1 MKILHI
7 TSSLNPAMGGVA
19 EAVKSFISISEQQSI
34 SNEVVTLDAPGV
46 DYLQSD
52 VTPFH
57 SLGPS
62 YGFLNHTKQLIP
74 WLTENIVRFDAVII
88 NGLWGFH
95 SYAAWKVIHK
105 LKKSDCVKKLP
116 SIFVMPHGML
126 DPYFQRA
133 KERRFKALRNIV
145 YWAIVE
151 RKVINDA
158 DGLLFTSETELM
170 LARETFRSYNPK
182 KEYNVGYGINT
193 PPAFNQN
200 MSYVFNQSCPGL
212 TNEAYFLFL
221 GRIDLKKG
229 VDLLIKAYLNLQQIA
244 KETNAQ
250 LPKLV
255 VAGPGLDAGFAEKI
269 LHEVEKYPELKNEI
283 FFPGML
289 TGDGKWGAFYGCEA
303 FVLPSHQENFGI
315 AVVEA
320 MACGK
325 PVLISNQV
333 NIWPEISKSGAGII
347 EDDDLIGVES
357 MLKEWLSLT
366 ADKKIEM
373 GERATQS
380 FKKYFTLDKAVNNMI
395 TVIQDTIN
403 ESLVK
408 SSA

>member
-1 MKILHI
+1 
-7 TSSLNPAMGGVA
+7 MGGVA
-19 EAVKSFISISEQQSI
+19 EAVKSFILISEQQSV
-34 SNEVVTLDAPGV
+34 SNEVVTLDPPGI

-52 VTPFH
+52 VTLFH
-57 SLGPS
+57 PLGPS

-74 WLTENIVRFDAVII
+74 WLTGNIVRFDAVII

-95 SYAAWKVIHK
+95 SYATCKVMDK
-105 LKKSDCVKKLP
+105 LKKSGSVKLP

-133 KERRFKALRNIV
+133 KERRFKALRNIL

-151 RKVINDA
+151 RKVISDA
-158 DGLLFTSETELM
+158 DGLLFTTETELL
-170 LARETFRSYNPK
+170 LARETFKSYNPK

-193 PPAFNQN
+193 PPVFNED
-200 MSYVFNQSCPGL
+200 MRHAFNQSCPGL
-212 TNEAYFLFL
+212 KGNPYILFL

-229 VDLLIKAYLNLQQIA
+229 VDLLVKSYIELQLLA
-244 KETNAQ
+244 KVKQQQ

-255 VAGPGLDAGFAEKI
+255 IAGPGLDTDFAKKI
-269 LHEVEKYPELKNEI
+269 LLDVAKYPEIKDKI
-283 FFPGML
+283 YFPGML
-289 TGDGKWGAFYGCEA
+289 SGESKWGAFYGCEA

-333 NIWPEISKSGAGII
+333 NIWREISNGGAGII
-347 EDDDLIGVES
+347 EDDNLVGTEN
-357 MLKEWLSLT
+357 MLKQWLGLT
-366 ADKKIEM
+366 ADEKLKM
-373 GERATQS
+373 GERATKS
-380 FKKYFTLDKAVNNMI
+380 FEKYFTLDKAVSNMI

-403 ESLVK
+403 ERLNKLSV
-408 SSA
+408 

>member
-1 MKILHI
+1 
-7 TSSLNPAMGGVA
+7 MGGVA

-34 SNEVVTLDAPGV
+34 ANEVVTLDSPGSN
-46 DYLQSD
+46 YLQSG

-95 SYAAWKVIHK
+95 TYAAWKVIHN
-105 LKKSDCVKKLP
+105 LKKNDSVKKLP
-116 SIFVMPHGML
+116 SVFVMPHGML

-133 KERRFKALRNIV
+133 KERRFKALRNIL

-151 RKVINDA
+151 KKVINDA
-158 DGLLFTSETELM
+158 DGLLFTSETELL
-170 LARETFRSYNPK
+170 LARETFKSYNPK
-182 KEYNVGYGINT
+182 KEYNVGYGIST
-193 PPAFNQN
+193 PPIFNENMSDAFNL
-200 MSYVFNQSCPGL
+200 SCPGL
-212 TNEAYFLFL
+212 KGNPYFLFL

-229 VDLLIKAYLNLQQIA
+229 VDSLVKSYIKLQQLA
-244 KETNAQ
+244 KSNHQQ

-255 VAGPGLDAGFAEKI
+255 IAGPGLDTNFAKKI
-269 LHEVEKYPELKNEI
+269 LIDVAKHPEIKDNI
-283 FFPGML
+283 YFPGML
-289 TGDGKWGAFYGCEA
+289 SGESKWGAFYCCEA

-333 NIWPEISKSGAGII
+333 NIWREINNGEAGII
-347 EDDDLIGVES
+347 EDDNLIGTEN
-357 MLKEWLSLT
+357 MLKQWLSL
-366 ADKKIEM
+366 APDEKLKM
-373 GERATQS
+373 GERATES
-380 FKKYFTLDKAVNNMI
+380 FKKYFTLDKSVSNMI
-395 TVIQDTIN
+395 AVISNTIN
-403 ESLVK
+403 VR
-408 SSA
+408 